1 MTASDDI
8 SPSKEMIE
16 RFDMSEEDIEDF
28 KANQYRL
35 KYDDEE
41 SVALWLGCKSSEFML
56 TDPKKAIQLVRASI
70 LTLGYNPPPLSKDD
84 NATTDDYLEYMHIYG
99 DFLRKYEEDAPARW
113 AKEHVRK

>member
-1 MTASDDI
+1 MTVSDDSI

-16 RFDMSEEDIEDF
+16 KFDMSEQDIEDF

-41 SVALWLGCKSSEFML
+41 SVALWLGCKASKYML
-56 TDPKKAIQLVRASI
+56 SDPKQAIRLIKASI
-70 LTLGYNPPPLSKDD
+70 LTLGYDAPQPVDD
-84 NATTDDYLEYMHIYG
+84 STTEDFLAYMHIYG
-99 DFLRKYEEDAPARW
+99 EALKRYDEEAPARW